1 MQFAGSADVVVIGGG
16 AAGLAAATTAEAA
29 GLSCQLLEA
38 QDRLGG
44 RIRTVPLRSGGV
56 FDEGAQ
62 MINGDMLGVLD
73 LARRA
78 GLHLSPI
85 PQTGIGLCIAGHEI
99 LRTEDLISVDEIYA
113 LLEDEVVR
121 WDSVGEALRAVR
133 LKLKWLTTPWE
144 SFGEAGRA
152 MRLAIEPRTVPRDS
166 LAAALRALL
175 LSPEEHAMAVS
186 LFSEVFG
193 AAPAAV
199 NAHAAR
205 DLISRYASERDDLE
219 FQVRGGSSK
228 VIDRL
233 ASDLCHTPRL
243 GTAVRRVRA
252 ARDKVEVTTGAE
264 VWTADHVVVAVPPP
278 VARRIVF
285 DLDGSEVLDGLL
297 ASFTAGDLIK
307 TVLVFET
314 AFWRLKGLSG
324 SITFADPTGLAV
336 VDASLDQ
343 GLPPCLVAFQGGP
356 LAREWA
362 ALSRHDRQ
370 ARLLRHLSRAFGQ
383 EMPAPREVAEAVW
396 VDHPWSGGG
405 YNATVRTGGDPDA
418 VARLAAWD
426 GPVRFA
432 GAEVDDRFW
441 GYVEGAIHS
450 GRRAIARI
458 IGDAAL
464 AAAPARRPGRT
475 RGACAGV
482 S

>member
-1 MQFAGSADVVVIGGG
+1 MKRMGAVDVIVIGGG
-16 AAGLAAATTAEAA
+16 AAGLAAATAAEEA

-44 RIRTVPLRSGGV
+44 RIRTVPLQSGGV

-62 MINGDMLGVLD
+62 MLNGDMLGVLD

-85 PQTGIGLCIAGHEI
+85 PQTGIDLLVDGREI
-99 LRTEDLISVDEIYA
+99 QRAEDLISVDEIYA

-121 WDSVGEALRAVR
+121 WDSIGEAFRAVC

-144 SFGEAGRA
+144 SIGEVGRA
-152 MRLAIEPRTVPRDS
+152 IRLAVEPRTVPRDS

-175 LSPEEHAMAVS
+175 LSSDEHAMAVS
-186 LFSEVFG
+186 LFTEVFG
-193 AAPAAV
+193 AALADV
-199 NAHAAR
+199 NVHAAR
-205 DLISRYASERDDLE
+205 DVFSRYASERDDLE
-219 FQVRGGSSK
+219 FQVRGGLGT
-228 VIDRL
+228 VIDLL
-233 ASDLCHTPRL
+233 AFDLQHTPQL
-243 GTAVRRVRA
+243 GTPVQRVRA
-252 ARDKVEVTTGAE
+252 TRDKVEVTTGTGA
-264 VWTADHVVVAVPPP
+264 WTADHVVVAVPPP

-285 DLDGSEVLDGLL
+285 DLDGSAVLDGLL

-324 SITFADPTGLAV
+324 GITFADPAGLAV
-336 VDASLDQ
+336 VDASPDQ
-343 GLPPCLVAFQGGP
+343 DLPPRLVVFQGGP
-356 LAREWA
+356 LARELA
-362 ALSRHDRQ
+362 ALPPDDRQ
-370 ARLLRHLSRAFGQ
+370 ARLLRHLSRAFG
-383 EMPAPREVAEAVW
+383 EGMPAPREVAEAVW

-405 YNATVRTGGDPDA
+405 YNATVRIGGDPDA
-418 VARLAAWD
+418 IARLAAWD
-426 GPVRFA
+426 GRVRFA

-458 IGDAAL
+458 IGDATL
-464 AAAPARRPGRT
+464 APASTREQERPH
-475 RGACAGV
+475 GAVAGV
-482 S
+482 A